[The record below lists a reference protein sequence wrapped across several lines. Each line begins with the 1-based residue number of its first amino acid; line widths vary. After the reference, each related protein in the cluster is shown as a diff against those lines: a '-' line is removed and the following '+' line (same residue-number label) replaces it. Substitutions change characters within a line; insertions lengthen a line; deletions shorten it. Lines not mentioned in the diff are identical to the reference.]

1 MVRCIS
7 RLRLAYT
14 CIYEKE
20 GDLIKACEYIQDVH
34 VETYGS
40 LSKLEKAEYI
50 LEQIRLNL
58 LNKDYIRALLQSRK
72 MNRKTIEE
80 EGFLDV
86 KIRFYTMQIEYHL
99 YSKETWDISQSY
111 YKLFEAYTVKSDSIQ
126 ALHCLESTVIFLVL
140 SPYDSNQ
147 QDKLHRLKGLKETR
161 VEHSLL
167 SHSLLSLF
175 STNEIIPMSFA
186 VRGLLE
192 SHSSL
197 HSFNDETTSYYLPG
211 QLDSRVIEHNI
222 RVIAKAYSRINLS
235 RLANLLN
242 LSIETIEESLSEISQ
257 SGFVSIKINRSEGIV
272 SFESTRSNEEILS
285 DYGSDVAKLLHL
297 MESTCHLI
305 RRENMVHKI

>member
-1 MVRCIS
+1 MPDGSLEVIKKDYSKEVKEAITESNAIVSSGKSLEDAIQLLLSFEKQCRVSLTDGQEKELLQTLMSICDGKMYLEAESARIHMS
-7 RLRLAYT
+7 LAH
-14 CIYEKE
+14 IYEKE

-50 LEQIRLNL
+50 LDQIRLNL

-80 EGFLDV
+80 E
-86 KIRFYTMQIEYHL
+86 
-99 YSKETWDISQSY
+99 TWDISQSY
-111 YKLFEAYTVKSDSIQ
+111 YKLFEAYTTKSDSIK
-126 ALHCLESTVIFLVL
+126 A
-140 SPYDSNQ
+140 
-147 QDKLHRLKGLKETR
+147 
-161 VEHSLL
+161 
-167 SHSLLSLF
+167 
-175 STNEIIPMSFA
+175 
-186 VRGLLE
+186 
-192 SHSSL
+192 
-197 HSFNDETTSYYLPG
+197 
-211 QLDSRVIEHNI
+211 RVIEHNI

-242 LSIETIEESLSEISQ
+242 LPVGTIEESLSEISQ

-272 SFESTRSNEEILS
+272 SFESSRSNEEILS

-305 RRENMVHKI
+305 RRENM